1 MKAGRIQVRG
11 IGLSHPERVVFPAQ
25 GYTKLQLARYH
36 DAVAERELPHLR
48 GRPLTLV
55 RCGGAIGEGCS
66 FMRHSKVWAPAALRR
81 VRIQEQKKLGEYLVA
96 DTPEAVIAL
105 AQMDVV
111 EIHTWNT
118 RDLDVERP
126 DRIVVDLDPG
136 PEVRFREVV
145 AAARLLRGALEVLGL
160 RSFVKTTGGLGLHV
174 VAPLLPERD
183 WSECLSFSRGLAQL
197 VAREHPRGVHRPV
210 CSGRAGEEDP
220 RRLPAQQ
227 PHQYLD
233 CRLLAAG
240 ARRSAGVHAFGVG
253 GAVAAA
259 RPCQVHHRDGAGA
272 AARRSLARIVE
283 AAPADHGG
291 GAARRFRG
299 ATLERAPA
307 SSVPRAPA
315 RARRDR
321 RR

>member
-1 MKAGRIQVRG
+1 VKAKRIEVRG

-118 RDLDVERP
+118 RDADVERP

-136 PEVRFREVV
+136 PEVRFAEVV

-160 RSFVKTTGGLGLHV
+160 RSFVKTTGGQGLHV

-183 WSECLSFSRGLAQL
+183 WSECLSFSRGLAQA
-197 VAREHPRGVHRPV
+197 VARERPA
-210 CSGRAGEEDP
+210 GFTIRYARAGREKKILIDYLRNNRTNTSIAAFSPRAREGAPVSMPLAWEELSARLDPARFTIATVPGRLREDP
-220 RRLPAQQ
+220 WRESWKLRQ
-227 PHQYLD
+227 
-233 CRLLAAG
+233 RIT
-240 ARRSAGVHAFGVG
+240 
-253 GAVAAA
+253 AAA
-259 RPCQVHHRDGAGA
+259 
-272 AARRSLARIVE
+272 L
-283 AAPADHGG
+283 
-291 GAARRFRG
+291 
-299 ATLERAPA
+299 RAL
-307 SSVPRAPA
+307 SEGRL
-315 RARRDR
+315 
-321 RR
+321 